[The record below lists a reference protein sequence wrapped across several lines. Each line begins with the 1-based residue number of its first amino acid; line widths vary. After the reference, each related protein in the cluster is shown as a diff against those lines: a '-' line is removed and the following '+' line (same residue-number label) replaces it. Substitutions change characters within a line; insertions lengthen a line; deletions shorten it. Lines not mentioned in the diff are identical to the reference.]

1 MMNLIKN
8 NEIKRLVKAISSN
21 LIRAQMEEKSD
32 LKLRNKYLEAAG
44 SDSISL
50 GRLLFELD
58 EKVESSRYY
67 LSAGRSFEESGA
79 INRSRTCYE
88 KIIEIGVDNFIDK
101 AKEGL
106 ERFENLKQRVDV
118 NTKEG
123 RLTGLDYIVWKYKGL
138 NTLEAVEYMKRDFG
152 LDLSTSTIRAYAR
165 ELEDRE
171 RVAIW
176 GGPQGRLYHI
186 YPNLANLATRKDY
199 YGVETAISGSI
210 EERVTHNFKIQF
222 QNWSYNKE
230 IFVINGTIFPKMLM
244 TVDMNAYVKNLDK
257 LTKKGY
263 TLKAVGTLQKFQ
275 SLAGNGYEII
285 QSSYQDVFDSKILI
299 DSITGEPIYSRHIS
313 GVG

>member
-58 EKVESSRYY
+58 EKLESSKYY

-88 KIIEIGVDNFIDK
+88 KIIEIGVDTFIDK

-123 RLTGLDYIVWKYKGL
+123 H
-138 NTLEAVEYMKRDFG
+138 VE
-152 LDLSTSTIRAYAR
+152 S
-165 ELEDRE
+165 
-171 RVAIW
+171 
-176 GGPQGRLYHI
+176 
-186 YPNLANLATRKDY
+186 
-199 YGVETAISGSI
+199 
-210 EERVTHNFKIQF
+210 
-222 QNWSYNKE
+222 
-230 IFVINGTIFPKMLM
+230 
-244 TVDMNAYVKNLDK
+244 
-257 LTKKGY
+257 
-263 TLKAVGTLQKFQ
+263 
-275 SLAGNGYEII
+275 
-285 QSSYQDVFDSKILI
+285 
-299 DSITGEPIYSRHIS
+299 
-313 GVG
+313 

>member
-58 EKVESSRYY
+58 EKLESSKYY

-88 KIIEIGVDNFIDK
+88 KIIEIGVDTFIDK

-123 RLTGLDYIVWKYKGL
+123 
-138 NTLEAVEYMKRDFG
+138 VE
-152 LDLSTSTIRAYAR
+152 S
-165 ELEDRE
+165 
-171 RVAIW
+171 
-176 GGPQGRLYHI
+176 
-186 YPNLANLATRKDY
+186 
-199 YGVETAISGSI
+199 
-210 EERVTHNFKIQF
+210 
-222 QNWSYNKE
+222 
-230 IFVINGTIFPKMLM
+230 
-244 TVDMNAYVKNLDK
+244 
-257 LTKKGY
+257 
-263 TLKAVGTLQKFQ
+263 
-275 SLAGNGYEII
+275 
-285 QSSYQDVFDSKILI
+285 
-299 DSITGEPIYSRHIS
+299 
-313 GVG
+313 